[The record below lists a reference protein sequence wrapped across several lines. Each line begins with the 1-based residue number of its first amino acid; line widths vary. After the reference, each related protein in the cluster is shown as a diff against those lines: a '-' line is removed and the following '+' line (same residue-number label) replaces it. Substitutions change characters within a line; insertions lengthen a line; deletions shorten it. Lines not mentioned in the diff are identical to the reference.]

1 MKVVSVIGARPQFIK
16 AAVVS
21 RCLSQLADC
30 KESVIHTGQH
40 YDENMSDIFFRELE
54 MDEPE
59 YHLRV
64 GSCSHGEQTAKMLQ
78 GIEAVLLESRP
89 DCMLVYGDT
98 NSTIAGALAAAKL
111 GIPVAHVEAGLR
123 SFNRSMPEEIN
134 RVVADHVSDLLLVPT
149 ETAESHLLKEGI
161 DPRKIHRVGDVM
173 YDAVIYYR
181 EKALAGSGIL
191 NLLDVSGNDY
201 LLATIHRA
209 ENTDAPERLRAIFEG
224 LVEVAQTLPVVLP
237 LHPRTRSSLE
247 QIDLYV
253 HVAKSLTIIEPV
265 GYLDMI
271 ALLSNARR
279 VVTDSGGLQKEAY
292 FCETPCI
299 TLRDETEWVEL
310 EELGWNQLICPESP
324 EAVVGGVEDSLRT
337 NFDHLVREFPYGK
350 GDAGKKIVAALLERR
365 AGTDP
370 LQVVSA

>member
-21 RCLSQLADC
+21 RCLSQVGDC
-30 KESVIHTGQH
+30 EECVIHTGQH
-40 YDENMSDIFFRELE
+40 YDDNMSDIFFRELE
-54 MDEPE
+54 MNVPD

-78 GIEAVLLESRP
+78 GIEEVLLETRP
-89 DCMLVYGDT
+89 DWMLVYGDT

-111 GIPVAHVEAGLR
+111 GVPVAHVEAGLR

-149 ETAESHLLKEGI
+149 VTAASHLLKEGI
-161 DPRKIHRVGDVM
+161 DSNKIRRVGDVM

-181 EKALAGSGIL
+181 ENALACSDIL
-191 NLLDVSGNDY
+191 NLLGINGDF

-209 ENTDAPERLRAIFEG
+209 ENTDAPDRLKAIFEG
-224 LVEVAQTLPVVLP
+224 LAEVAQTFPVVVP
-237 LHPRTRSSLE
+237 LHPRTRSRLE
-247 QIDLYV
+247 QVGLYGR
-253 HVAKSLTIIEPV
+253 VAESLMIIEPV

-271 ALLSNARR
+271 TLLSAARR
-279 VVTDSGGLQKEAY
+279 IVTDSGGLQKEAY
-292 FCETPCI
+292 FCETPCV

-310 EELGWNQLICPESP
+310 EELGWNLLVCPDSSG
-324 EAVVGGVEDSLRT
+324 AVVSGIEGSLQA
-337 NFDHLVREFPYGK
+337 NVDLLVRGFPYGE
-350 GDAGKKIVAALLERR
+350 GDAGKRIVASLLGQR
-365 AGTDP
+365 AEADS
-370 LQVVSA
+370 LQVVSV